1 MRIFLFFLKGLL
13 VNVYFYTVVI
23 CFIFFSVESFSLVY
37 MLSYVNILT
46 ALGFLASWFSYYF
59 IYFLPLGVML
69 SVFSF
74 FYKLFSQNKIQAFY
88 IFGVS
93 PFYVLRQS
101 LYVIAIPLSIGFLF
115 SFFITNEDITYA
127 KNYLVEEFA
136 KRVIESIPPKTFEH
150 IEGYAIY
157 FDNKSKDSFQNM
169 FLSENGRYIYMKKA
183 YYKDGI
189 LYAKDGEVISQ
200 ENSKDYVVDFK
211 SLKIQIYKLTSSTLS
226 KRIVKKDILFDVL
239 NILLTPFFILLGF
252 YFISNI
258 KMSSGIFY
266 TFLAFFIIIHEAII
280 TVIKTFILKS

>member
-13 VNVYFYTVVI
+13 VNVYFYTVMI
-23 CFIFFSVESFSLVY
+23 CFIFFSIESFSLVY
-37 MLSYVNILT
+37 VLSYVNGLT

-59 IYFLPLGVML
+59 IYFLPLGVII

-93 PFYVLRQS
+93 PLYILRQS
-101 LYVIAIPLSIGFLF
+101 LYVVAIPLFLGFLF

-127 KNYLVEEFA
+127 KNYLMEEFA
-136 KRVIESIPPKTFEH
+136 KRVIEAIPPKTFEH
-150 IEGYAIY
+150 VGDYAVY
-157 FDNKSKDSFQNM
+157 FDNKSKDSFENM
-169 FLSENGRYIYMKKA
+169 FVSQDGKYIYMKKA

-189 LYAKDGEVISQ
+189 LYAKDGEVVSE

-211 SLKIQIYKLTSSTLS
+211 SLKIQIYKLTSSTIS
-226 KRIVKKDILFDVL
+226 RKIVKKDILFDIL

-258 KMSSGIFY
+258 KMSSGVFY

>member
-169 FLSENGRYIYMKKA
+169 FVSENGRYIYMKKA

-189 LYAKDGEVISQ
+189 LYAKDGEVISE
-200 ENSKDYVVDFK
+200 ENSKDYIVDFK